1 MDERGAARFNPYH
14 AKAGSSTG
22 GQFSSSSG
30 GSGSGAKAPGGHAA
44 LPGGSHDAAHTPR
57 ERLLAEAHADEQRAR
72 ELEKELH
79 ALQHQ
84 HRAAVA
90 AAKHHAAQAAAAKK
104 AGHAVHH
111 QHHHAAHHHHKKH
124 AATLAQRITH
134 LKTEIHHLREHAA
147 DLEKQAHASR
157 AGGAVTNPS
166 GTERLHEYWV
176 HGEGA
181 AKIRWG
187 EKGDFQR
194 CVDHLGKYIRDPKGY
209 CNLAH
214 HAALGIYPAT
224 HAAMEH
230 KAGRSQVTEPAYDAD
245 GLDGSWDGDCS
256 DLPDLTGLDVSH
268 FEAAGGDTEPAAA
281 SRAKPKLGSGKRF
294 AKLKSSLA
302 AKGAHDP
309 GALAAYIGRKKYGKG
324 KFMKLASKAR
334 GAKRSDDQPPENGR
348 TEYMRLYPLENI
360 EILRS
365 EQVSDGRPGVVVEA
379 YAAVFGQEAEIHDH
393 EGHYLEESDRTAFDT
408 AISFAARN
416 TGGIPANIKVLY
428 NHGLTVQ
435 GTPAPEFQLPIG
447 VPIDIKPETRGL
459 LTRTRYH
466 LDDPFTTRVLEN
478 IRAGA
483 ITAQSFVGRIIRS
496 QPQLRRGEQYRPASD
511 GSLRTV
517 RRMKLG
523 LREYGPVLWPAYSG
537 AEILGVRM
545 SIPGGAPDPDEEN
558 DYAEALPPDEGPA
571 AAGNDPLPEEEHSAR
586 YHQHALY
593 VLRSKERRGEAGLD
607 W

>member
-1 MDERGAARFNPYH
+1 VATSDAARFNPYH
-14 AKAGSSTG
+14 AKAGSSAG

-30 GSGSGAKAPGGHAA
+30 GGGGSSAKAPGGHAA
-44 LPGGSHDAAHTPR
+44 LPPGGSHDAAHTPR

-84 HRAAVA
+84 HHAAAA
-90 AAKHHAAQAAAAKK
+90 AAKHHAAQAAAAGK

-111 QHHHAAHHHHKKH
+111 QHHHAAHHRHKKH
-124 AATLAQRITH
+124 ASTLHQRIMH
-134 LKTEIHHLREHAA
+134 LKAEIHHLREHAA

-187 EKGDFQR
+187 QPGDFDR
-194 CVDHLGKYIRDPKGY
+194 CVLHLGKFIKDPKGY

-230 KAGRSQVTEPAYDAD
+230 KAGRSQVSEPAYDAD

-268 FEAAGGDTEPAAA
+268 FEAADGDTEPAAA
-281 SRAKPKLGSGKRF
+281 SRAKPKLGSGARF
-294 AKLKSSLA
+294 KKLKSSLA

-334 GAKRSDDQPPENGR
+334 GASRSDDGQPPPRAEFVR
-348 TEYMRLYPLENI
+348 MYPLENI

-365 EQVSDGRPGVVVEA
+365 EKDADGHQGAIVEA
-379 YAAVFGQEAEIHDH
+379 YAAVFGQAAEIKDH
-393 EGHYLEESDRTAFDT
+393 EGHYIEEIDRGAFDT
-408 AISFAARN
+408 AIAFAERN
-416 TGGIPANIKVLY
+416 TGGLAGNIKVLY
-428 NHGLTVQ
+428 NHGMTVQ

-447 VPIDIKPETRGL
+447 VPIDIKPEERGL
-459 LTRTRYH
+459 LTRTRY
-466 LDDPFTTRVLEN
+466 DAEDPFVQRLLGK
-478 IRAGA
+478 IRQGS
-483 ITAQSFVGRIIRS
+483 ITSQSFVGRIIRS
-496 QPQLRRGEQYRPASD
+496 DPQLRRGDRHRPDST

-545 SIPGGAPDPDEEN
+545 STPGGVLDPDEEN
-558 DYAEALPPDEGPA
+558 DAQALPPDEGPA
-571 AAGNDPLPEEEHSAR
+571 FADPLPEEEHSAR
-586 YHQHALY
+586 YHQHALF
-593 VLRSKERRGEAGLD
+593 VLRAKEAREKAGLV